1 MLCVHAF
8 NNVHVV
14 LVIRSVCTSWY
25 VSLTSESSKLVIIQ
39 NICYIPQAVALFTM
53 PKACALHVEILEET
67 QFLIACSIVIV
78 HGYACV
84 TP

>member
-39 NICYIPQAVALFTM
+39 NPQAVALFTM
-53 PKACALHVEILEET
+53 PEACALHVDKLT
-67 QFLIACSIVIV
+67 CRYKKKHSF
-78 HGYACV
+78 
-84 TP
+84 